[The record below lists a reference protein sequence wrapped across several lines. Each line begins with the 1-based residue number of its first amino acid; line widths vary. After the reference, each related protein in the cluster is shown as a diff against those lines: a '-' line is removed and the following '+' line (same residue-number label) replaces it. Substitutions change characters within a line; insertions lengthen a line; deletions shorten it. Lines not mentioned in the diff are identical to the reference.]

1 LRIGGSGAGGGTTRS
16 TLMQC
21 HKAPER
27 FRIGRLL
34 FRRPEAADAEAIF
47 SRYASDP
54 EVCRFLAWL
63 RHRSIE
69 DTRAFIAFSDAE
81 WQRWPA
87 GPFLV
92 FSASDDTLI
101 GSTGLAFESATLA
114 STGYVFARDA
124 WGQGFA
130 TASVQAMQG
139 IAAAAG
145 VETLYALCH
154 QEHRASQR
162 VLEKCGFVREAAL
175 AACEFPNLRAG
186 VVQDAYRYSLRPV
199 SG

>member
-1 LRIGGSGAGGGTTRS
+1 MRR
-16 TLMQC
+16 
-21 HKAPER
+21 HRAPER
-27 FRIGRLL
+27 FGNGRLF
-34 FRRPEAADAEAIF
+34 FRRPETTDAEAIF

-54 EVCRFLAWL
+54 EVCRFLAWP

-92 FSASDDTLI
+92 FSASDDTLL
-101 GSTGLAFESATLA
+101 GSTGLAFDAPAVA
-114 STGYVFARDA
+114 STGYAFARDA
-124 WGQGFA
+124 WGQGLA
-130 TASVQAMQG
+130 TASVRAMQG
-139 IAAAAG
+139 VAAAAG

-154 QEHRASQR
+154 GEHRASQR
-162 VLEKCGFVREAAL
+162 VLEKCGFSLEPAL

-186 VVQDAYRYSLRPV
+186 VLQHAYRYSLRSV